1 MENNKNNKQVKTNP
15 NGFYERI
22 TDSKGLDIDGILT
35 EEEKEKLLEELLLKT
50 ITTYSNLQ
58 KSKRK

>member
-50 ITTYSNLQ
+50 ITTYSNLK

>member
-22 TDSKGLDIDGILT
+22 ADSKGLDIDGILT
-35 EEEKEKLLEELLLKT
+35 EEEKKKLLEELLLKT

>member
-1 MENNKNNKQVKTNP
+1 MENNKNNKHVKTSP
-15 NGFYERI
+15 NGFHERI

-35 EEEKEKLLEELLLKT
+35 EEEKEKLFEELMLKT
-50 ITTYSNLQ
+50 ISTYSNIQ